1 MPIQTVGCIWSISST
16 WTADGVLAPEPAQ
29 FTPTPI
35 CWQTRALTCPT
46 GWMPSG

>member
-35 CWQTRALTCPT
+35 CWQTRALTWPT
-46 GWMPSG
+46 G